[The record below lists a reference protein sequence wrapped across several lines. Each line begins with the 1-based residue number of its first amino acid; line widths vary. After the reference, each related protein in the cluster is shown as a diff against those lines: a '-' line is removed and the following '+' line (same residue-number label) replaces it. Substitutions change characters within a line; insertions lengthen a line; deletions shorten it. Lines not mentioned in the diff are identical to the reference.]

1 MNILPIVRADLR
13 ALGWVAFAV
22 PLLVAIAVATGVAIG
37 AQEQAVRSGSARAAD
52 DFDLLIGAPGSQA
65 QLVLTAVY
73 LQPEALPL
81 IAGSTLNELARDPS
95 VTAVA
100 PIGFGDVVRGYPVVG
115 TTESFASRWGKVKPS
130 EGRLFEREGEAVVG
144 ADVKVRLDDEVTPSH
159 GVGGRHGALGEVSG
173 EEASHRHEGVTY
185 KVVGRLPRGGSPWDR
200 AILVPI
206 ESVWETHAL
215 GNGHRVDDAPLGPP
229 FDAITVPGVPAIV
242 VKPRSVADAYTLRG
256 RYRQGGTMAF
266 FTAEVLVSLYGTMS
280 DVRDLLVI
288 ASGLNNV
295 LVFLA
300 TILLLL
306 ALVGLRKRRY
316 AVLRALG
323 APRAYLLAAVWLGA
337 ALLLA
342 MGCLV
347 GLGLGW
353 LLTWGLSGLVEAQ
366 TGLRLVPAIG
376 WPEMSF
382 VLLLVA
388 IGSLLALV
396 PGLASYRTPVSAAL
410 R

>member
-1 MNILPIVRADLR
+1 MNLWPIVRADLR

-22 PLLVAIAVATGVAIG
+22 PLLIAVAVAIGVAIG
-37 AQEQAVRSGSARAAD
+37 AQEQALRSGSARAAD

-81 IAGSTLNELARDPS
+81 IGGSVLNDLAGDPRVS
-95 VTAVA
+95 AVA
-100 PIGFGDVVRGYPVVG
+100 PIALGDVVRGYPVVG
-115 TTESFASRWGKVKPS
+115 TTAGFASRWGKLRPA
-130 EGRLFEREGEAVVG
+130 EGRLFEREGEAVIG
-144 ADVKVRLDDEVTPSH
+144 ADVKLELGGEVVPSH
-159 GVGGRHGALGEVSG
+159 GVGGRHGVPGQENS
-173 EEASHRHEGVTY
+173 EEAAHRHEGAVY
-185 KVVGRLPRGGSPWDR
+185 KIVGRLPHLGSPWDR
-200 AILVPI
+200 AILAPI

-215 GNGHRVDDAPLGPP
+215 GNGHRVDGAPLGPP
-229 FDAITVPGVPAIV
+229 FDAVTVPGVPAIV
-242 VKPRSVADAYTLRG
+242 VKPKSVADAYTLRG

-266 FTAEVLVSLYGTMS
+266 FPAEVLVSLYGTMS
-280 DVRDLLVI
+280 QVRDLLVI

-306 ALVGLRKRRY
+306 TLVGLRRRRY

-323 APRAYLLAAVWLGA
+323 APRAYLLAVVWLGA
-337 ALLLA
+337 ALILT
-342 MGCLV
+342 MGCLA

-353 LLTWGLSGLVEAQ
+353 VLTWGLSSLVEAR

-376 WPEMSF
+376 WSDVSF

-388 IGSLLALV
+388 IGSLLALL
-396 PGLASYRTPVSAAL
+396 PALASYRTPVSTAL